1 LRQLLRAHLGLFALK
16 PDPNRCTLERL
27 PMTELASTVRP
38 FLQGTTKRATDLA
51 KSLQVMHRAGL
62 IPLPR
67 VDHAVHAMLAVR
79 QYGPFAGA
87 TKHAAHQNKDAVAL
101 IDERG
106 PMTFTELDEQSNAL
120 ARAWSSEGLGV
131 GSVVAALCRD
141 HRGLVLTML
150 AAGKTGSRLVMMN
163 TGFAKPQLADVAKRE
178 GVRALVYDSEF
189 TGLLEA
195 IPAEIP
201 RYLSWVDDEHSV
213 DPGIPRV
220 DDMIAA
226 NSTADFPAPAKPG
239 GFVLLTSGTTGTPKG
254 APREST
260 SVFATAQFLDRIPL
274 RAGGVTYMAAPI
286 FHGTGL
292 SQFVLSFALGCTVV
306 MNRRFDPEKTLR
318 GVADNRADALIV
330 VPTMLQR
337 IIDLGPEVLARY
349 DTSSLRIVF
358 AAGSALSPDLCKRTA
373 EAFGDVLYNLYGST
387 EVAVAT
393 VATPEDLRRAPGT
406 AGRAPVSCQVALFD
420 AEGKRVTA
428 PGEIGRIFVS
438 SGLSFGGYTDGRH
451 KDIIAGMLAS
461 GDMGH
466 FDEDGLLFVDGRD
479 DDMIVSG
486 GENVYPLEVENLL
499 ADRAD
504 VLDVAVI
511 GVPDSD
517 FGHRLRACI
526 VAAPEAARDA
536 DEIKTYV
543 KDHLARYKA
552 PRDVVFVDEL
562 PRNATG
568 KLLRP
573 KLKEMTD

>member
-1 LRQLLRAHLGLFALK
+1 MTEHVGTAGALLR
-16 PDPNRCTLERL
+16 NTTER
-27 PMTELASTVRP
+27 ASEVVR
-38 FLQGTTKRATDLA
+38 
-51 KSLQVMHRAGL
+51 SLQVMHRAGL

-67 VDHAVHAMLAVR
+67 VDHALQAVLAVR
-79 QYGPFAGA
+79 QYGPFVGA
-87 TKHAAHQNKDAVAL
+87 TKHAAQQNRHAVAL

-106 PMTFTELDEQSNAL
+106 PITFAELDAQSNAL
-120 ARAWSSEGLGV
+120 ARAWTAAGHGQ
-131 GSVVAALCRD
+131 GTAIAALCRD
-141 HRGLVLTML
+141 HRGLVLAML
-150 AAGKTGSRLVMMN
+150 AAGKTGARLVMMN
-163 TGFAKPQLADVAKRE
+163 TGFAKPQLADVAERE

-195 IPAEIP
+195 IAPDVP
-201 RYLSWVDDEHSV
+201 RYLAWVDDEHDV
-213 DPGIPRV
+213 DPGIPQL
-220 DDMIAA
+220 DALIAA
-226 NSTADFPAPAKPG
+226 HSTADVPAPAKPG

-254 APREST
+254 APRDSM

-306 MNRRFDPEKTLR
+306 MNRRFNPEKTLQ
-318 GVADNRADALIV
+318 GIAEHHADVLIV

-349 DTSSLRIVF
+349 DTSSLRILF
-358 AAGSALSPDLCKRTA
+358 AAGSSLSPDLCRRTA
-373 EAFGDVLYNLYGST
+373 ETFGDVLYNLYGST

-393 VATPEDLRRAPGT
+393 VATPEELRRAPGT
-406 AGRAPVSCQVALFD
+406 AGRAPVTCQVALFD
-420 AEGKRVTA
+420 ADNKRVTE
-428 PGEIGRIFVS
+428 PETIGRIFVS

-451 KDIIAGMLAS
+451 KEIIEGMLSS

-466 FDEDGLLFVDGRD
+466 FDSDGLLFIDGRD

-499 ADRAD
+499 ADRDD
-504 VLDVAVI
+504 VQDAAVV
-511 GVPDSD
+511 GVPDDD

-526 VAAPEAARDA
+526 VSAPGAAQDVH
-536 DEIKTYV
+536 EIKAYV

-552 PRDVVFVDEL
+552 PRDVVFLDEL

-568 KLLRP
+568 KLLRK
-573 KLKEMTD
+573 KLVELTE

>member
-1 LRQLLRAHLGLFALK
+1 
-16 PDPNRCTLERL
+16 
-27 PMTELASTVRP
+27 MTELTNTVGPLLRS
-38 FLQGTTKRATDLA
+38 TTKRATNLA
-51 KSLQVMHRAGL
+51 RSLQVMHRAGL

-67 VDHAVHAMLAVR
+67 VDHALQAVLAVR

-87 TKHAAHQNKDAVAL
+87 TRHAAQQDKHAVAL

-106 PMTFTELDEQSNAL
+106 PITFAELDAQSNAL
-120 ARAWSSEGLGV
+120 ARAWTEAGHGD
-131 GSVVAALCRD
+131 GTAIAALCRD
-141 HRGLVLTML
+141 HRGLVLAML
-150 AAGKTGSRLVMMN
+150 AAGKTGARLVMMN
-163 TGFAKPQLADVAKRE
+163 TGFAKPQLADVAERE

-195 IPAEIP
+195 IAPDVP
-201 RYLSWVDDEHSV
+201 RYLAWVDDEHDV
-213 DPGIPRV
+213 DPGIPQL
-220 DDMIAA
+220 DALIAA
-226 NSTADFPAPAKPG
+226 HSTADVPAPAKPG

-254 APREST
+254 APRDSM
-260 SVFATAQFLDRIPL
+260 SVFATAQFVDRIPL

-306 MNRRFDPEKTLR
+306 MNRRFNPEKTLQ
-318 GVADNRADALIV
+318 GIAEHHADVLIV
-330 VPTMLQR
+330 VPTMLAR

-349 DTSSLRIVF
+349 DTSSLRILF
-358 AAGSALSPDLCKRTA
+358 AAGSSLSPDLCRRTA

-393 VATPEDLRRAPGT
+393 VATPEELRRAPGT
-406 AGRAPVSCQVALFD
+406 AGRAPVTCQVALFD
-420 AEGKRVTA
+420 ADNKRVTE
-428 PGEIGRIFVS
+428 PEMIGRIFVS
-438 SGLSFGGYTDGRH
+438 SGLSFGGYTDGRN
-451 KDIIAGMLAS
+451 KESIDGMLSS

-466 FDEDGLLFVDGRD
+466 FDEDGLLFIDGRD

-499 ADRAD
+499 ADRDD
-504 VLDVAVI
+504 VQDAAVV
-511 GVPDSD
+511 GVPDDD

-526 VAAPEAARDA
+526 VSAPGAAQDV

-552 PRDVVFVDEL
+552 PRDVVFLDEL

-568 KLLRP
+568 KLLRK
-573 KLKEMTD
+573 KLVEMTD